1 MFIRSLK
8 LRNFKSHREI
18 KLDFPE
24 RICVITGNNGSG
36 KTNLLDAIHH
46 AGLLR
51 SAFQRQ
57 DALNISFNESF
68 YRLDADLEEEG
79 KIFRL
84 ALLCESGKK
93 KQVEWNGKSPER
105 LALHLGKFPLV
116 LILPDDPFQ
125 MNEDADWRRS
135 AIDNVFSQSFP
146 EYAAHLGRF
155 KKLLNQRNAL
165 LRYFAEG
172 RRYDPLL
179 LDALDEEIAPESR
192 QLFELRNK
200 HLPALN
206 EYLREEYS
214 ILSPGKEEAS
224 MLYTSQLSE
233 IPAEDLLKS
242 RRHRDLEAGRTT
254 AGLQRDD
261 FEYLLNGIGLKKFAS
276 QGQQKTFLLAL
287 KLAQYRFMA
296 ASLGKLPC
304 LLLDDVFDKLDE
316 NRIHQLIQRI
326 CADDMGQVFLTD
338 ARKERTRTLFSGISC
353 QMLSMDFSP
362 GVIPSPPQ

>member
-8 LRNFKSHREI
+8 LRNFKSHREV

-79 KIFRL
+79 KSYRL
-84 ALLCESGKK
+84 TVLCESGKK
-93 KQVEWNGKSPER
+93 KQVEWNGKSLER

-135 AIDNVFSQSFP
+135 AIDNVLSQSFP
-146 EYAAHLGRF
+146 EYANHLGRF
-155 KKLLNQRNAL
+155 KKLLSQRNAL
-165 LRYFAEG
+165 LRYFSEG
-172 RRYDPLL
+172 RKYDSLL

-206 EYLREEYS
+206 EHLREEYS
-214 ILSPGKEEAS
+214 LLSSGKEEAS
-224 MLYTSQLSE
+224 MLYTSQLAD
-233 IPAEDLLKS
+233 IPVEDLLKS

-261 FEYLLNGIGLKKFAS
+261 FEYLLNNIGLKKYAS

-287 KLAQYRFMA
+287 KLAQYRFMT

-316 NRIHQLIQRI
+316 NRISRLIQRI
-326 CADDMGQVFLTD
+326 CAPGMGQVFLTD
-338 ARKERTRTLFSGISC
+338 AREERCRTLFRGISC

-362 GVIPSPPQ
+362 DGIPSPLQ